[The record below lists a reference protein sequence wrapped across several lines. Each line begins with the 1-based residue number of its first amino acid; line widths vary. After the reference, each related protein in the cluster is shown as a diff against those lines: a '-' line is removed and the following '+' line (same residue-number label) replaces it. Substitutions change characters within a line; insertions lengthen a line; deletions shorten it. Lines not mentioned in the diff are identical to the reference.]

1 VAKLKHRI
9 VITTHRPGRR
19 QALVAAAMIALL
31 VAGFGIYRYTR
42 ATTVS
47 DFEKAQ
53 SERDQLME
61 ERRAQNRELRQ
72 LRSENAQ
79 LKEQA
84 AYLNRSQ
91 EIDVSACDTVKKSL
105 AQLQAESA
113 DLREQL
119 AFYRGIVSP
128 QGAQTGVRVYDF
140 KAYRQ
145 KTPGQFRYDLVL
157 IQSARNDKRVGGIA
171 DIRIEGLKGSQKQ
184 LLRLADVATDAG
196 KNLLF
201 SFRYFQEFGGQ
212 IKLPDG
218 FRPLRVTI
226 VLQPE
231 SEAAPV
237 EDQYEW
243 AKIEQQEASRP

>member
-1 VAKLKHRI
+1 MTKLKHRI

-19 QALVAAAMIALL
+19 QAFVAAAVLALL
-31 VAGFGIYRYTR
+31 VAGFGLYRYTR

-61 ERRAQNRELRQ
+61 ERRAQNKELRQ

-128 QGAQTGVRVYDF
+128 GDAQAGVRVYDF

-145 KTPGQFRYDLVL
+145 KQAGQFRYDLVL
-157 IQSARNDKRVGGIA
+157 IQSARNEKRVGGTA
-171 DIRIEGLKGSQKQ
+171 DIRIEGLKGAQKQ
-184 LLRLADVATDAG
+184 LLRLADIATDPG
-196 KNLLF
+196 RNLLF
-201 SFRYFQEFGGQ
+201 SFRYFQELGGQ

-226 VLQPE
+226 VLQPDGDG
-231 SEAAPV
+231 ATV